1 LTSPFFDFAEKD
13 VQYHQKGG
21 VVSISGVFEGD
32 SSKKDIVLDKA
43 KCLNGGVR
51 ENIFSYQEIN
61 FHILAPV
68 PSCPPPRQEGER
80 QGAFWLGIP
89 FFQKI
94 AQAPFRGIQ

>member
-43 KCLNGGVR
+43 KCLNGGVG

-61 FHILAPV
+61 FHVPAPV
-68 PSCPPPRQEGER
+68 SPCFPPQQEGER
-80 QGAFWLGIP
+80 QGVFRLEIP
-89 FFQKI
+89 FPQKI

>member
-43 KCLNGGVR
+43 KCLNGG
-51 ENIFSYQEIN
+51 
-61 FHILAPV
+61 
-68 PSCPPPRQEGER
+68 
-80 QGAFWLGIP
+80 
-89 FFQKI
+89 
-94 AQAPFRGIQ
+94 